1 MANNKKQLEDV
12 ISYIPVIGRLIE
24 VLGRHK
30 LVTSLIAI
38 TIIVIVVVRFG
49 SPLMAS
55 LRSAAVLAHSSS
67 RAWSTVCFVVP
78 LQPNVAGFDVR
89 VAHPEKTTNEMI
101 DAAINLDCDITIIE
115 SLGPDDKRDFNR
127 RGQVRR
133 GSK

>member
-1 MANNKKQLEDV
+1 MAIKKQLDSA
-12 ISYIPVIGRLIE
+12 ISYIPVVGRLIE

-30 LVTSLIAI
+30 LVTLLIAI
-38 TIIVIVVVRFG
+38 TTVIIVVVRFG
-49 SPLMAS
+49 SPLIAS

-78 LQPNVAGFDVR
+78 LQPSIAGFDIR
-89 VAHPEKTTNEMI
+89 VAQPERIINEMV

>member
-1 MANNKKQLEDV
+1 MANKKQLEDA
-12 ISYIPVIGRLIE
+12 ISYIPVIGKLIE

-30 LVTSLIAI
+30 LVTLLIAI
-38 TIIVIVVVRFG
+38 TTMVVVIIRFG

-78 LQPNVAGFDVR
+78 LQPSVAGFDVR
-89 VAHPEKTTNEMI
+89 VAHPEKIVNEMI
-101 DAAINLDCDITIIE
+101 DAAVNLDCDITVIE
-115 SLGPDDKRDFNR
+115 SLGSDDKHDFNR

-133 GSK
+133 GIK